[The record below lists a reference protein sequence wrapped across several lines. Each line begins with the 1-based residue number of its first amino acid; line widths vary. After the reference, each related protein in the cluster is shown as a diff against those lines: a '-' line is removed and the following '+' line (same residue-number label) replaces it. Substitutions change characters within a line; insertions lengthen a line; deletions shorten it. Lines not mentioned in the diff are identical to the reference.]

1 MLVMRQR
8 RFMIAT
14 EKPTFYEQHR
24 CQGLCFASLYR
35 VFAFA
40 VVGCAACCSPMA
52 QLIDMG
58 QQF

>member
-1 MLVMRQR
+1 
-8 RFMIAT
+8 MIAI
-14 EKPTFYEQHR
+14 EKPTFYEQVTDVKV
-24 CQGLCFASLYR
+24 CVSLSLYR

-52 QLIDMG
+52 QLIDVG